1 MSQQIYQ
8 PLVTFDPADP
18 TKIVGVL
25 AESWS
30 VSEDGKTFTFKMNP
44 AAKFASG
51 NPVQF
56 NRPDGAGYDFL
67 ADQVL
72 ALDRLNP
79 QIAARML
86 GALRS
91 WRALESGRRGKARKA
106 LQRIARAKS
115 LSPDVQEI
123 VLRVLE
129 G

>member
-1 MSQQIYQ
+1 MRA
-8 PLVTFDPADP
+8 LVGT
-18 TKIVGVL
+18 
-25 AESWS
+25 
-30 VSEDGKTFTFKMNP
+30 
-44 AAKFASG
+44 FASA

-56 NRPDGAGYDFL
+56 NRPDGAGYAFL

-72 ALDRLNP
+72 ALDKMNP

-86 GALRS
+86 GTLRS
-91 WRALESGRRGKARKA
+91 WRALESGRRAKARKA

-129 G
+129 A